1 MGKKGRDMQ
10 VIIELHDY
18 EYNFQSE
25 SDDGEIDVN
34 ENTIPTTNTP
44 FTQDEIRRQV
54 EDNGVDVVSD
64 YAASDELQS
73 CSSTYLFVNLT
84 TFIKHYA

>member
-44 FTQDEIRRQV
+44 FT
-54 EDNGVDVVSD
+54 
-64 YAASDELQS
+64 
-73 CSSTYLFVNLT
+73 
-84 TFIKHYA
+84 